1 MNKIINYLLSLSVQ
15 VKLAVLIFMVT
26 LAISSVSILIN
37 IDMHKNQT
45 NRIIDELIRTNIDSN
60 KAFVG

>member
-1 MNKIINYLLSLSVQ
+1 MNKIINYLLALSVQ

-37 IDMHKNQT
+37 IDMHK
-45 NRIIDELIRTNIDSN
+45 IKPIALLMS
-60 KAFVG
+60 